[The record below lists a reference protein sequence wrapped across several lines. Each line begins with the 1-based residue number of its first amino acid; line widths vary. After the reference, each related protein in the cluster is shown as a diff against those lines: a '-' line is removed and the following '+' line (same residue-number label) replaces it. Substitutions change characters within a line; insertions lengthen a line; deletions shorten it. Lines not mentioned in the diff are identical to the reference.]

1 MNTKYF
7 ESKSV
12 NVMKIALVC
21 PASLPATQFGGIMFL
36 CVNISKKLSNIG
48 HDLTIFTTNLD
59 FANNTNTFNKKLPK
73 KEKVENFVIRR
84 TNVWFSIFLFFVNPG
99 MYKQMMKDDFDII
112 HAVGI
117 RSFQAFIA
125 AIVSKRKK
133 IPLVISDQGG
143 LTTHP
148 DLKESSLSKRIL
160 IGLQRPLIKFIVNQS
175 SSVIVPNEYE
185 KKIFLNFCDESKIS
199 IVRNGIDVN
208 EMKIWD
214 SEFAKKFT
222 NNEEFILFLG
232 RFHEVKGI
240 DTLLDAVNLI
250 KKKLSLEKIKVMIM
264 GVDFGYEEK
273 MEKIIRKFDLSDNI
287 YIIKKPRREDV
298 ISAYNTCKFLVLPS
312 KWELSPLTPLE
323 GFACKKTLVSTT
335 AHGIPYTISHNEN
348 CILVPPSDPQSLSEA
363 ILELIKNPQ
372 RCNELGESGF
382 RMVLNEGNLD
392 TMSSKIFSVYEKT
405 IKLNKGN
412 RGKD

>member
-1 MNTKYF
+1 
-7 ESKSV
+7 
-12 NVMKIALVC
+12 MKIAFVC

-36 CVNISKKLSNIG
+36 CVNISKKLSSIG
-48 HDLTIFTTNLD
+48 HNLTIYTTNLD

-73 KEKVENFVIRR
+73 NEKVENFIIKR

-99 MYKQMMKDDFDII
+99 MYKQMMKDKFDII

-125 AIVSKRKK
+125 TIVSKRKK

-148 DLKESSLSKRIL
+148 DLKESSFGKKVL
-160 IGLQRPLIKFIVNQS
+160 IRLQRPLIKFIVNQS

-199 IVRNGIDVN
+199 IVKNGIDVD
-208 EMKIWD
+208 EMRSWD
-214 SEFAKKFT
+214 SNFVKKFT

-240 DTLLDAVNLI
+240 DTLLEAVNLI
-250 KKKLSLEKIKVMIM
+250 KKKLALEKIKILIM
-264 GVDFGYEEK
+264 GVDFGYEER
-273 MEKIIRKFDLSDNI
+273 MEKIIRKFDLFDNI
-287 YIIKKPRREDV
+287 CIIKKPTRKDV

-323 GFACKKTLVSTT
+323 GFACKKTLISTT

-348 CILVPPSDPQSLSEA
+348 CILVPPSDPLNLSKA
-363 ILELIKNPQ
+363 ILELIRNPQ
-372 RCNELGESGF
+372 KCKQLGESGF
-382 RMVLNEGNLD
+382 RMVINEGNLE
-392 TMSSKIFSVYEKT
+392 TMSTNIFSVYEKT

-412 RGKD
+412 

>member
-1 MNTKYF
+1 
-7 ESKSV
+7 
-12 NVMKIALVC
+12 MKIAFVC

-48 HDLTIFTTNLD
+48 HNLTIYTTNLD

-73 KEKVENFVIRR
+73 NEKIENFIIKR

-99 MYKQMMKDDFDII
+99 MYKQMMKDKFDII

-148 DLKESSLSKRIL
+148 DLKESSFGKKVL
-160 IGLQRPLIKFIVNQS
+160 IRLQRPLIKFIVNQS
-175 SSVIVPNEYE
+175 SSVVVPNEYE

-199 IVRNGIDVN
+199 IVKNGIDVD
-208 EMKIWD
+208 EMRSWD
-214 SEFAKKFT
+214 SNFGKKFT

-250 KKKLSLEKIKVMIM
+250 KKELSLEKIKILIM
-264 GVDFGYEEK
+264 GVDFGYEKK
-273 MEKIIRKFDLSDNI
+273 MEKIIRKFDLFDNI
-287 YIIKKPRREDV
+287 CIIKKPTREDV

-323 GFACKKTLVSTT
+323 GFACKKTLISTT

-348 CILVPPSDPQSLSEA
+348 CILVPPSDPLNLSKA
-363 ILELIKNPQ
+363 ILELIRNPQ
-372 RCNELGESGF
+372 KCKQLGESGF
-382 RMVLNEGNLD
+382 RMVNNEGNLE
-392 TMSSKIFSVYEKT
+392 TMSTNIFSVYEKT

-412 RGKD
+412 

>member
-1 MNTKYF
+1 
-7 ESKSV
+7 
-12 NVMKIALVC
+12 MKIAFVC

-36 CVNISKKLSNIG
+36 CVNISKKLSSIG
-48 HDLTIFTTNLD
+48 HNLTIYTTNLD

-73 KEKVENFVIRR
+73 NEKVENFIIKR

-99 MYKQMMKDDFDII
+99 MYKQMMKDEFDII

-125 AIVSKRKK
+125 AVVSKRKK

-148 DLKESSLSKRIL
+148 DLKESSFGKKVL
-160 IGLQRPLIKFIVNQS
+160 IRLQQPLIKLIVNQS

-199 IVRNGIDVN
+199 IVKNGIDVD
-208 EMKIWD
+208 EMRSWD
-214 SEFAKKFT
+214 SNFVKKFT

-250 KKKLSLEKIKVMIM
+250 KKELSLEKIKILIM

-273 MEKIIRKFDLSDNI
+273 MEKIIRKFDLFDNI
-287 YIIKKPRREDV
+287 CIIKKPTRKDV

-323 GFACKKTLVSTT
+323 GFACKKTLISTT

-348 CILVPPSDPQSLSEA
+348 CILVPPSDPLNLSKA
-363 ILELIKNPQ
+363 ILELIRNPQ
-372 RCNELGESGF
+372 KCKQLGESGF
-382 RMVLNEGNLD
+382 RMVSNEGNLE
-392 TMSSKIFSVYEKT
+392 TMSTNIFSVYEKT

-412 RGKD
+412 

>member
-1 MNTKYF
+1 
-7 ESKSV
+7 
-12 NVMKIALVC
+12 MKIAFVC

-36 CVNISKKLSNIG
+36 CVNISKKLSSIG
-48 HDLTIFTTNLD
+48 HNLTIYTTNLD

-73 KEKVENFVIRR
+73 NEKVENFIIKR

-99 MYKQMMKDDFDII
+99 MYKQMMKDEFDII

-125 AIVSKRKK
+125 AVVSKRKK

-148 DLKESSLSKRIL
+148 DLKESSFGKKVL
-160 IGLQRPLIKFIVNQS
+160 IRLQQPLIKLIVNQS

-199 IVRNGIDVN
+199 IVKNGIDVD
-208 EMKIWD
+208 EMRSWD
-214 SEFAKKFT
+214 SNFVKKFT

-240 DTLLDAVNLI
+240 DTLLEAVNLI
-250 KKKLSLEKIKVMIM
+250 KKKLSLEKIKILIM

-273 MEKIIRKFDLSDNI
+273 MEKIIRKFDLFDNI
-287 YIIKKPRREDV
+287 CIIKKPTRKDV

-323 GFACKKTLVSTT
+323 GFACKKTLISTT

-348 CILVPPSDPQSLSEA
+348 CILVPPSDPLNLSKA
-363 ILELIKNPQ
+363 ILELIRNPQ
-372 RCNELGESGF
+372 KCKQLGESGF
-382 RMVLNEGNLD
+382 RMVINEGNLE
-392 TMSSKIFSVYEKT
+392 TMSTNIFSVYEKT

-412 RGKD
+412 

>member
-1 MNTKYF
+1 
-7 ESKSV
+7 
-12 NVMKIALVC
+12 MKIALVC

-48 HDLTIFTTNLD
+48 HNLTIYTTNLD

-73 KEKVENFVIRR
+73 NEKIENFIIKR

-99 MYKQMMKDDFDII
+99 MYKQMMKDKFDII

-148 DLKESSLSKRIL
+148 DLKESSFGKKVL
-160 IGLQRPLIKFIVNQS
+160 IRLQRPLIKFIVNQS
-175 SSVIVPNEYE
+175 SSVVVPNEYE

-199 IVRNGIDVN
+199 IVKNGIDVD
-208 EMKIWD
+208 EMRSWD
-214 SEFAKKFT
+214 SNFGKKFT

-250 KKKLSLEKIKVMIM
+250 KKELSLEKIKILIM
-264 GVDFGYEEK
+264 GVDFGYEKK
-273 MEKIIRKFDLSDNI
+273 MEKIIRKFDLFDNI
-287 YIIKKPRREDV
+287 CIIKKPTREDV

-323 GFACKKTLVSTT
+323 GFACKKTLISTT

-348 CILVPPSDPQSLSEA
+348 CILVPPSDPLNLSKA
-363 ILELIKNPQ
+363 ILELIRNPQ
-372 RCNELGESGF
+372 KCKQLGESGF
-382 RMVLNEGNLD
+382 RMVSNEGNLE
-392 TMSSKIFSVYEKT
+392 TMSTNIFSVYEKT

-412 RGKD
+412 

>member
-1 MNTKYF
+1 
-7 ESKSV
+7 
-12 NVMKIALVC
+12 MKIAFVC

-36 CVNISKKLSNIG
+36 CVNISKKLSSIG
-48 HDLTIFTTNLD
+48 HNLTIYTTNLD

-73 KEKVENFVIRR
+73 NEKIENFIIKR

-99 MYKQMMKDDFDII
+99 MYKQMMKDEFDII

-125 AIVSKRKK
+125 AVVSKRKK

-148 DLKESSLSKRIL
+148 DLKESSFGKKVL
-160 IGLQRPLIKFIVNQS
+160 IRLQQPLIKLIVNQS

-199 IVRNGIDVN
+199 IVKNGIDVD
-208 EMKIWD
+208 EMRSWD
-214 SEFAKKFT
+214 SNFVKKFT

-240 DTLLDAVNLI
+240 DTLLEAVNLI
-250 KKKLSLEKIKVMIM
+250 KKKLALEKIKILIM
-264 GVDFGYEEK
+264 GVDFGYEER
-273 MEKIIRKFDLSDNI
+273 MEKIIRKFDLFDNI
-287 YIIKKPRREDV
+287 CIIKKPTRKDV

-323 GFACKKTLVSTT
+323 GFACKKTLISTT

-348 CILVPPSDPQSLSEA
+348 CILVPPSDPLNLSKA
-363 ILELIKNPQ
+363 ILELIRNPQ
-372 RCNELGESGF
+372 KCKQLGESGF
-382 RMVLNEGNLD
+382 RMVINEGNLE
-392 TMSSKIFSVYEKT
+392 TMSTNIFSVYEKT

-412 RGKD
+412 

>member
-1 MNTKYF
+1 
-7 ESKSV
+7 
-12 NVMKIALVC
+12 MKIAFVC

-36 CVNISKKLSNIG
+36 CVNISKKLSSIG
-48 HDLTIFTTNLD
+48 HNLTIYTTNLD

-73 KEKVENFVIRR
+73 NEKVENFIIKR

-99 MYKQMMKDDFDII
+99 MYKQMMKDEFDII

-125 AIVSKRKK
+125 AVVSKRKK

-148 DLKESSLSKRIL
+148 DLKESSFGKKVL
-160 IGLQRPLIKFIVNQS
+160 IRLQQPLIKLIVNQS

-199 IVRNGIDVN
+199 IVKNGIDVD
-208 EMKIWD
+208 EMRSWD
-214 SEFAKKFT
+214 SNFVKKFT

-240 DTLLDAVNLI
+240 DTLLEAVNLI
-250 KKKLSLEKIKVMIM
+250 KKKLSLEKIKILIM
-264 GVDFGYEEK
+264 GVDFGYEER
-273 MEKIIRKFDLSDNI
+273 MEKIIRKFDLFDNI
-287 YIIKKPRREDV
+287 CIIKKPTRKDV

-323 GFACKKTLVSTT
+323 GFACKKTLISTT

-348 CILVPPSDPQSLSEA
+348 CILVPPSDPLNLSKA
-363 ILELIKNPQ
+363 ILELIRNPQ
-372 RCNELGESGF
+372 KCKQLGESGF
-382 RMVLNEGNLD
+382 RMVINEGNLE
-392 TMSSKIFSVYEKT
+392 TMSTNIFSVYEKT

-412 RGKD
+412 